1 MKLKAKINNDRK
13 LILNWDLIN
22 SYLQGFKPDTW
33 FDITITRKTKK
44 VSDPLRNYYFG
55 GVLPDF
61 MKELGYEP
69 DEVDQFH
76 LQLKARYFNV
86 EPDERGILRNVPH
99 VFNKKDTKLDVPK
112 QVEFVEWVKRL
123 AAKYGVYISDPNE

>member
-1 MKLKAKINNDRK
+1 MKLRAKTNNERK

-22 SYLQGFKPDTW
+22 VYLQGFKPDTW

-44 VSDPLRNYYFG
+44 ISDPLRKYYFA
-55 GVLPDF
+55 GVLPPF

-69 DEVDQFH
+69 DDEDQFH
-76 LQLKARYFNV
+76 LQLKVRYFNIK
-86 EPDERGILRNVPH
+86 PDERGIYKDIPH
-99 VFNKKDTKLDVPK
+99 VFHKDKTELDVPK

-123 AAKYGVYISDPNE
+123 AAKYGVYIEDPT